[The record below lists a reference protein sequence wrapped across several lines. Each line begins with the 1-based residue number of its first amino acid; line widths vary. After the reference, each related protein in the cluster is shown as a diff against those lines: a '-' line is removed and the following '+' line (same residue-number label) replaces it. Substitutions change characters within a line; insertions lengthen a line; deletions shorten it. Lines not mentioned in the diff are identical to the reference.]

1 MRLFRL
7 WLAVLA
13 VVCLGTVA
21 ATPAHADPVSA
32 AIAAWTAFQTG
43 APWLIVAFEA
53 TKAVVGLSI
62 SAQGLARKK
71 TAAATGVKTTTSG
84 GGTTPQTFIVGKYA
98 TAGQAVCPPMSY
110 GVDGKTPNAYLVYV
124 IALGCIPGQQISRI
138 VINDNYVTIG
148 TTEETIGGSTVLGY
162 PLQDD
167 YAGYAWIR
175 YHDGTQ
181 TEADALLM
189 QKCADYPDRPWSA
202 DMILTGIPYI
212 VAVFKLNT
220 ELYSGEPSIRP
231 ECIGIPLY
239 DPRHDDT
246 VGGAGDQRFDDP
258 STWVTTTNN
267 MVVSYNIHRGIALP
281 DGLSW
286 GGEAAAEDL
295 PLDNWFAAM
304 NACDE
309 AAEDADGAPEP
320 MYQCGMEISLS
331 DEPAAIL
338 EALNTACCAQSV
350 EIGGVW
356 KVRVGGPGLP
366 VYFMDDGAILI
377 DHDENRDLFPSL
389 ADTHNGIQAT
399 HPLPSNLWENTD
411 APPIYND
418 GTGGR
423 PNWEAEDGG
432 RRLVADLPITACW
445 IPTQAQR
452 IMTSVIADARR
463 FRRHGH
469 TRGPYASMLEPLDS
483 IAWTSAAESYTAK
496 VFELTRTQLG
506 LRTLNNTMMLRER
519 DGLDF
524 VPPSV
529 YLPWVAAIPG
539 SHLPVAQEVPGFSVT
554 GTTIK
559 DGNGTDR
566 RAAPAIEWDAE
577 DLLDIDAV
585 MYEVRVLPSLAD
597 VTSSSTDNVAAGGIV
612 VAEGIVG
619 STDYQA
625 RAKLVTKRRS
635 NWTSWVTATT
645 PNVRLATEDLPEE
658 VVTLITST
666 ADDLL
671 SFYLDLQTYKQ
682 ITDSLLYTGDGRSI
696 QYVSLQAIN
705 RANDAQYK
713 VDLLGVL
720 SADSSAF
727 VLNTSFVKINAD
739 TTLAGFVTTVNSSI
753 GDLESSV
760 TETATAVDG
769 LKAQYMV
776 KVQAGKYIA
785 GVYAGADDTTGTS
798 EVGVFASKFFVG
810 DTSDPDHPIQVM
822 LYGGGVFS
830 FNTDIRVH
838 GAAIFD
844 DSVTIQGIALNTFIV
859 PAEAETVSFFHGDG
873 STIYTLCATT
883 VTLDVAGTIE
893 VSGALIQG
901 FPSGDDNWNVWI
913 YIDGSLSG
921 LTSYVQGD
929 WTQVAVP
936 LFNTRA
942 AAAGAHTVEI
952 KWKGGASV
960 ENVAATLFVK
970 GIQKVA

>member
-1 MRLFRL
+1 MKLRKLLLGLTACTAAFFF
-7 WLAVLA
+7 AV
-13 VVCLGTVA
+13 
-21 ATPAHADPVSA
+21 TPAKADPVSA

-43 APWLIVAFEA
+43 APWLLVAFEA

-62 SAQGLARKK
+62 LAQGLSHKK

-110 GVDGKTPNAYLVYV
+110 GVEGKTPNAYLVYV
-124 IALGCIPGQQISRI
+124 IALGCIPGQQLNRL

-148 TTEETIGGSTVLGY
+148 ATQENIGGSTVLGY
-162 PLQDD
+162 PLLDD
-167 YAGYAWIR
+167 YVGNAWIR

-189 QKCADYPDRPWSA
+189 QQCASYPDRPWSA
-202 DMILTGIPYI
+202 DMILTGMPYV

-220 ELYSGEPSIRP
+220 ELYSGEPSLRA
-231 ECIGIPLY
+231 ECLGIPLY
-239 DPRHDDT
+239 DPRHDST
-246 VGGAGDQRFDDP
+246 VGGSGAQRFHDP
-258 STWVTTTNN
+258 ATWTTTTNN
-267 MVVSYNIHRGIALP
+267 KVVGYNIHRGIALP
-281 DGLSW
+281 DGTVW

-309 AAEDADGAPEP
+309 VAELEGDATEP

-338 EALNTACCAQSV
+338 EALDTACCAQSV
-350 EIGGVW
+350 EIGGIW
-356 KVRVGGPGLP
+356 KTRVGGPGLP
-366 VYFMDDGAILI
+366 VYFMDDGAILV
-377 DHDENRDLFPSL
+377 DHDENRDLFPGIG
-389 ADTHNGIQAT
+389 DTHNGIQAT

-411 APPIYND
+411 APPLYN
-418 GTGGR
+418 
-423 PNWEAEDGG
+423 PEWEAQDGG

-445 IPTQAQR
+445 LPTQAQR
-452 IMTSVIADARR
+452 IMTSVISDARR

-469 TRGPYASMLEPLDS
+469 TLGPYASMLEPLDS
-483 IAWTSAAESYTAK
+483 LAWTSAAESYTAK
-496 VFELTRTQLG
+496 VFEATRTQLG
-506 LRTLNNTMMLRER
+506 LRTLNNTLMLRER

-529 YLPWVAAIPG
+529 YLPWVAALPG
-539 SHLPVAQEVPGFSVT
+539 SRLPVAQEVPGFSVT
-554 GTTIK
+554 GTSIK
-559 DGNGTDR
+559 DGNGTAR
-566 RAAPAIEWDAE
+566 RAALAIEWDAE
-577 DLLDIDAV
+577 DLLDIDSV
-585 MYEVRVLPSLAD
+585 MYQVRVLPSLAD
-597 VTSSSTDNVAAGGIV
+597 VTSSSTDDVAAGGIV

-625 RAKLVTKRRS
+625 RAKLNTKRRT

-645 PNVRLATEDLPEE
+645 PNVRLATEDLPAE
-658 VVTLITST
+658 VVTLIQST

-671 SFYLDLQTYKQ
+671 KLYLDLDTYKQ
-682 ITDSLLYTGDGRSI
+682 ITNALLYTGDGKSV

-705 RANDAQYK
+705 RATDAQYK

-720 SADSSAF
+720 SADGQAY
-727 VLNTSFVKINAD
+727 VLNTSFVKINST
-739 TTLAGFVTTVNSSI
+739 TTLAGFVNTVNSSI
-753 GDLESSV
+753 GDLTSSV

-785 GVYAGADDTTGTS
+785 GLYAGADDTTGTS
-798 EVGVFASKFFVG
+798 TVGLFATKTFIG
-810 DTSDPDHPIQVM
+810 DTSDPDHPKQVF
-822 LYGGGVFS
+822 LYEDDQFS
-830 FNTDIRVH
+830 FNADIRVH
-838 GAAIFD
+838 GAAMFD

-859 PAEAETVSFFHGDG
+859 PAEAETVSAFHGDG

-883 VTLDVAGTIE
+883 VTLAVAGILK
-893 VSGALIQG
+893 VSGGLIQG
-901 FPSGDDNWNVWI
+901 FPTGDDNWDLWI
-913 YIDGSLSG
+913 YIDGTLSG

-936 LFNTRA
+936 IAVRRA
-942 AAAGAHTVEI
+942 VAAGGHTIEV

-960 ENVAATLFVK
+960 ENVAATIFVE